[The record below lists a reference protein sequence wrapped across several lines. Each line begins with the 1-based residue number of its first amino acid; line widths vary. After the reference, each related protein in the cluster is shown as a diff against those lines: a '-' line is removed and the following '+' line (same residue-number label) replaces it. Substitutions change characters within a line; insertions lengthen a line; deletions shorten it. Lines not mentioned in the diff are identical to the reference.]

1 MKTQNDAPA
10 DILSALKIK
19 LAAIEKKLNPAEAEY
34 DALRY
39 QRDTLLATIAL
50 VSEDHRAQKA

>member
-39 QRDTLLATIAL
+39 QRDTLRAAISLM
-50 VSEDHRAQKA
+50 SEGRQA